1 MHCLQ
6 QNLSNL
12 NEILHQGIMQCN
24 MNDLMSFFMA
34 AFWKHVAA
42 EYDNP
47 NFAHQVAYVGVDTPA
62 SYNPEQRI

>member
-47 NFAHQVAYVGVDTPA
+47 NLSGSLRGSGYSCQLQ
-62 SYNPEQRI
+62 S